1 MATKRILVVADDP
14 ADGETF
20 ALELSREG
28 YVAPHAHIL
37 DLPHLK
43 MTPTPDLIAVCFSSR
58 PERALGLAQALKE
71 MKGVAI
77 LVVSALR
84 LSQLEGPLRVLPIVS
99 AVLFKPY
106 SLASL
111 LETVEGALAASTAGT
126 TYLA

>member
-1 MATKRILVVADDP
+1 MATKRILVLADDP
-14 ADGETF
+14 ADGETL
-20 ALELSREG
+20 ALELSQEG
-28 YVAPHAHIL
+28 YGAPRADIL
-37 DLPHLK
+37 DLPHLR

-58 PERALGLAQALKE
+58 LERALELAQALKE

-77 LVVSALR
+77 LVVSALG

-111 LETVEGALAASTAGT
+111 LETLEGVLAASASGT